1 MQVQKI
7 ACFTLLVKNGKLIR
21 IANQKGRNVMNVKLK
36 LSQIRKAY
44 KLNRPKK
51 GKFKGATLYCVHL
64 DDGHQVCGMR
74 FVFAITG
81 RKWAT
86 YFVPNA
92 NIQKRMKL
100 AHWNALQATAY
111 NL

>member
-1 MQVQKI
+1 
-7 ACFTLLVKNGKLIR
+7 
-21 IANQKGRNVMNVKLK
+21 MNIKLK
-36 LSQIRKAY
+36 PSQIKKAY

-51 GKFKGATLYCVHL
+51 GKFKGSTLYRVHL

-86 YFVPNA
+86 YFVPVY
-92 NIQKRMKL
+92 NIRKRMKL
-100 AHWNALQATAY
+100 AQWNALQATAY
-111 NL
+111 NR